1 MEGWAVWLEVPPGGT
16 AVPTS
21 FPFPRPS
28 HRPLFV
34 GRVFLA
40 SPSPAQPQV
49 CIHGAQACTHT
60 HTQSPAA
67 AASSSRT
74 RRVVTPGAAV
84 SHRAL
89 REYKLIKCFP
99 ALLQGP
105 KSPSQA

>member
-28 HRPLFV
+28 QWPLFA

-49 CIHGAQACTHT
+49 CIHGAQSCTHT
-60 HTQSPAA
+60 HTQPSSGCILFQDKKSGDPRGGCQSPC
-67 AASSSRT
+67 S
-74 RRVVTPGAAV
+74 PGTQT
-84 SHRAL
+84 H
-89 REYKLIKCFP
+89 
-99 ALLQGP
+99 
-105 KSPSQA
+105 